1 MQPRGRKMS
10 YKIYAKETLNF
21 ELDENKFEMDVIRMP
36 MREAMRFGL
45 KGTRIQT
52 DIDSKDPEVSERAF
66 VESFELQADML
77 ATVIE
82 DLRGIEDLEEWPK
95 EHNDRVDILCHN
107 SEFLVAVMACY
118 NKYKEDDEVKEGK
131 LENTSNTK

>member
-1 MQPRGRKMS
+1 M

-21 ELDENKFEMDVIRMP
+21 ELDDHKFEMDVIRMP

-52 DIDSKDPEVSERAF
+52 DIDSKDPAVAEQAF
-66 VESFELQADML
+66 VASFELQADML

-82 DLRGIEDLEEWPK
+82 DLRGIDDLEEWPK
-95 EHNDRVDILCHN
+95 EHDARVDILCHN

-118 NKYKEDDEVKEGK
+118 NAYKEDDEVKEGK
-131 LENTSNTK
+131 SENTSSTK

>member
-1 MQPRGRKMS
+1 MS

-52 DIDSKDPEVSERAF
+52 DIESKDPEVSERAF

-82 DLRGIEDLEEWPK
+82 DLRGIEDLEQWPK

-107 SEFLVAVMACY
+107 SNFLVAVMGCY
-118 NKYKEDDEVKEGK
+118 NKYKEADEEKEGK
-131 LENTSNTK
+131 

>member
-1 MQPRGRKMS
+1 MS

-52 DIDSKDPEVSERAF
+52 DIESKDPAVSERAF

-77 ATVIE
+77 ATVIQ
-82 DLRGIEDLEEWPK
+82 DLRGIDDLEAWPK

-107 SEFLVAVMACY
+107 SEFLVAVMSCY
-118 NKYKEDDEVKEGK
+118 NQNKEAGEEKEGK
-131 LENTSNTK
+131 

>member
-52 DIDSKDPEVSERAF
+52 DIESKDPEVSERAF

-82 DLRGIEDLEEWPK
+82 DLRGIEDLEQWPK

-107 SEFLVAVMACY
+107 SNFLVAVMGCY
-118 NKYKEDDEVKEGK
+118 NKYKEADEEKEGK
-131 LENTSNTK
+131 

>member
-52 DIDSKDPEVSERAF
+52 DIDSKDPQVSERAF

-82 DLRGIEDLEEWPK
+82 DLRGIEDLKEWPK